1 MSRRNKLGPV
11 SFEHWPNSEGEALSA
26 VVLAALLQ
34 TGIRGHFCATTCLTG
49 TGLCIDATD
58 TPSTAQAHL
67 QPKYCYCYTL
77 TLFILAVPANQ
88 STWMLSSSIS
98 HLHYRHTRST
108 RDIQAI
114 TTKSNWLF
122 IGLLESKGDK
132 TLKLKP
138 NSPPRPHSVQWC
150 WHTADLRWVAE
161 RDCLKYQNA
170 AKWGKRWISWG
181 PGDTRNLYEC
191 LNVSPTMSHL

>member
-1 MSRRNKLGPV
+1 MSRRNKLGAV
-11 SFEHWPNSEGEALSA
+11 SFEHWPNSEGEALST

-34 TGIRGHFCATTCLTG
+34 TGIRGHFCAITCLTG

-77 TLFILAVPANQ
+77 TLFILAAPASR

-98 HLHYRHTRST
+98 YLHYRQTRST

-114 TTKSNWLF
+114 TTKSNRLF
-122 IGLLESKGDK
+122 ISLLESKGDK
-132 TLKLKP
+132 TLKLNLK
-138 NSPPRPHSVQWC
+138 SPLRPHCVQ
-150 WHTADLRWVAE
+150 
-161 RDCLKYQNA
+161 
-170 AKWGKRWISWG
+170 
-181 PGDTRNLYEC
+181 
-191 LNVSPTMSHL
+191 